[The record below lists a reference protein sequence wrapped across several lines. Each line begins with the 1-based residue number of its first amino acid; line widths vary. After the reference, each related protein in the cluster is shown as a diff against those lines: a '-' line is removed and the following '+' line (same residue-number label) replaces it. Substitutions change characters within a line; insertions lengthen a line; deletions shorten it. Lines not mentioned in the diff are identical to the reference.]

1 MAQVDIPMA
10 LGAAFWD
17 KQKTALAKAAKAPP
31 TKLADELKALTRL
44 HAGVDWDGKDF
55 TADNVKAVLAQLQT
69 VVAAL
74 TKFETE
80 AKKDKAFPKEPLTA
94 VTAID
99 KAAKEYRG
107 DIDAYVAT
115 RKSAA
120 AKAAATAAAQK
131 PKASPSA
138 PGGAGASAKAAKLV
152 RNKIIASI
160 ALLRKPKPQGAP
172 GRPMRFLVVQ
182 GKLSTTLMMGVAVG
196 PSQVKQLIAMCPG
209 EAPYKT
215 LKYPEAYLLWEK
227 NALTFVSDK
236 LSGSV
241 VKKLQIWLKKTFKLN
256 LKMRLRNA
264 AGVVAEETEG
274 EDLSDDMLKLDADD
288 ALSAEDAAQEYQERL
303 AALAEA
309 IRKAMAQPMGA
320 KIKALMASS
329 AQNAKANKYDAALG
343 ELDEIEALLEEG
355 GLGEALEADESESEE
370 ELTNPAA
377 KTGGNDAEAKKAEL
391 ARAMDD
397 WKARRAKAVASLKD
411 VAGKIA
417 ASKHA
422 SATKAI
428 LEIQAVMKN
437 ITAEPATLQQVNEL
451 RKWLSSDD
459 VVNDVCELAEDVRT
473 PLLIPLERMRSL
485 MA

>member
-10 LGAAFWD
+10 LGAAFWE
-17 KQKTALAKAAKAPP
+17 KQKAALAKAAKAPP
-31 TKLADELKALTRL
+31 NKLADELKTLTRL
-44 HAGVDWDGKDF
+44 HGSVDWDGKDF

-107 DIDAYVAT
+107 DIDTYVAT

-131 PKASPSA
+131 PKATAA

-152 RNKIIASI
+152 RNKLLASI
-160 ALLRKPKPQGAP
+160 ALLRKPKPAGAP

-215 LKYPEAYLLWEK
+215 LRYPEAFLLWEK

-274 EDLSDDMLKLDADD
+274 EDLSDDMLKLGEDD

-303 AALAEA
+303 GALAEA
-309 IRKAMAQPMGA
+309 IRKAMAQPVGA

-329 AQNAKANKYDAALG
+329 AQNAKASKYDAALG

-355 GLGEALEADESESEE
+355 GLGEALEGEEGESEE
-370 ELTNPAA
+370 ESATPAA

-391 ARAMDD
+391 AKAMDD
-397 WKARRAKAVASLKD
+397 WKVRRAKAVASLKD

-422 SATKAI
+422 SATRAI

-459 VVNDVCELAEDVRT
+459 VVNDVCELASDVRT